1 MLSLTPAERRD
12 LRAKAH
18 RLRPVVSVG
27 QHGLTA
33 GVLHEIDVNLLAHEL
48 IKVRVFID
56 DRSAREAV
64 LSRICAE
71 LEAAPV
77 QHIGKLLVVWRP
89 APPVAGDER
98 KGSRPKTQ
106 GESSRRRR
114 AEPRSQERQRRR
126 RAPPRSSSLVPLAA
140 AKSTPQARRPR
151 DPRARTPAR
160 PPAGQTGRTRSQ
172 LPAAGAR
179 RRRRSP

>member
-33 GVLHEIDVNLLAHEL
+33 GVLHEIDLNLLAHEL

-56 DRSAREAV
+56 DRGAREAV

-77 QHIGKLLVVWRP
+77 QHIGKLLIVWRP
-89 APPVAGDER
+89 GPPAAADER
-98 KGSRPKTQ
+98 VGPRPKTK
-106 GESSRRRR
+106 GESSKGKRV
-114 AEPRSQERQRRR
+114 ARSQERQRRR
-126 RAPPRSSSLVPLAA
+126 RAPPRGAVAVPLAA

-160 PPAGQTGRTRSQ
+160 PPSGHTGRTRSQ
-172 LPAAGAR
+172 LPAAGGR

>member
-33 GVLHEIDVNLLAHEL
+33 GVLHEIDINLLAHEL

-56 DRSAREAV
+56 DRGVREAV

-89 APPVAGDER
+89 APSAAGNER
-98 KGSRPKTQ
+98 ARPLSKTK
-106 GESSRRRR
+106 GESAKRKR
-114 AEPRSQERQRRR
+114 AVPRSQERQRRR
-126 RAPPRSSSLVPLAA
+126 RAPPRGASVVPLAA

-160 PPAGQTGRTRSQ
+160 PPSGHRTRSQ
-172 LPAAGAR
+172 VPAPGGR
-179 RRRRSP
+179 RRRRGP